1 MKYASITVTLFFI
14 WVAVVLIAAVVRD
27 TDQVF
32 QLYLMLVFFTVTMFI
47 IGFRHS

>member
-14 WVAVVLIAAVVRD
+14 WVAVVLIAAIVHN

-32 QLYLMLVFFTVTMFI
+32 QLYLMLVFFTVMMFI
-47 IGFRHS
+47 TGFRHN